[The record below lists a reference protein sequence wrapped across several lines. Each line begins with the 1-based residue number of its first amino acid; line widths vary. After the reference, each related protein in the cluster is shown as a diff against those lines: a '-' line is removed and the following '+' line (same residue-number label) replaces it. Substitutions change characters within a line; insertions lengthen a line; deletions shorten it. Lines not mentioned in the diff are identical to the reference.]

1 MRPRYAIIDEYERA
15 KFEKEWQMP
24 YGYSHCFITTEPQ
37 EAIQW
42 LENHYRPFKRQDCE
56 TVIIEKISEGGY
68 IEFFYRR

>member
-1 MRPRYAIIDEYERA
+1 MEPRYAIIDEYERA

-42 LENHYRPFKRQDCE
+42 LENHLGGE
-56 TVIIEKISEGGY
+56 TIIIEKISEGGY

>member
-1 MRPRYAIIDEYERA
+1 MEPRYVIIDEYERQ

-37 EAIQW
+37 EAIHR
-42 LENHYRPFKRQDCE
+42 LEKDSDYDSE

>member
-1 MRPRYAIIDEYERA
+1 MEPRYAIIDEYERA

-24 YGYSHCFITTEPQ
+24 YGYSHCFITTDPK
-37 EAIQW
+37 EAIQRI
-42 LENHYRPFKRQDCE
+42 ERDSDYDGE

>member
-1 MRPRYAIIDEYERA
+1 MQPRYAIIDEYERQ

-42 LENHYRPFKRQDCE
+42 FEENYDSSEE
-56 TVIIEKISEGGY
+56 TIIIEKISEGGY